1 MKLVTFEIDG
11 RSAVGLLNA
20 DATAV
25 HPVPGCADM
34 QTLIGLWPALDTA
47 AVLRSTALP
56 LEQVRLLA
64 PIPRPEQDVIC
75 LGINYFDHAKESERV
90 TGKGAKAPDTFPI
103 YFSKRVHEA
112 VAPGGD
118 IDSHSDI
125 VADLDYEAELAVVIG
140 RRAYN
145 VSEAEALEYVFG
157 YTILNDVSA
166 RTIQNQHKQWYR
178 GKSLDGF
185 TPMGPWIVTPEEFDV
200 REPHCIRSRV
210 NGELRQDS
218 TTDLMIFHVAYVIA
232 ELSRGMTLLPGTI
245 ISMGT
250 PAGVGMGFDPPKWLH
265 PGDEVA
271 CSIEGIGTLTN
282 TVR

>member
-1 MKLVTFEIDG
+1 MKLVTFETNG
-11 RSAVGLLNA
+11 HSAVGLLNA

-34 QTLIGLWPALDTA
+34 QALIDLWPVLDTA
-47 AVLRSTALP
+47 AVLRSAALP
-56 LEQVRLLA
+56 LEDVRLLA
-64 PIPRPEQDVIC
+64 PIPRPAQDVIC
-75 LGINYFDHAKESERV
+75 LGINYFDHAKESECV
-90 TGKGAKAPDTFPI
+90 AGKGVKAPDTFPI

-112 VAPGGD
+112 VAPGCD

-125 VADLDYEAELAVVIG
+125 VTDLDYEAELAVVIG
-140 RRAYN
+140 KCAYN
-145 VSEAEALEYVFG
+145 VSEADALDYVFG
-157 YTILNDVSA
+157 CTILNDVSA

-210 NGELRQDS
+210 NGELRQNS
-218 TTDLMIFHVAYVIA
+218 TTDRMIFHVAYVIA
-232 ELSRGMTLLPGTI
+232 ELSRGMTLRPGTI

-250 PAGVGMGFDPPKWLH
+250 PAGVGMGFDPPKWLR

>member
-1 MKLVTFEIDG
+1 MKLYTVADEKRTLVCRETAPGTLQVLPYATMND
-11 RSAVGLLNA
+11 LLTDDPA
-20 DATAV
+20 HRETILARQA
-25 HPVPGCADM
+25 GE
-34 QTLIGLWPALDTA
+34 TLALA
-47 AVLRSTALP
+47 
-56 LEQVRLLA
+56 EVRVLA
-64 PIPRPEQDVIC
+64 PIPAPRQDVIC

-218 TTDLMIFHVAYVIA
+218 TTDRMIFHVAYVIA

>member
-1 MKLVTFEIDG
+1 MKLVTFEKDG
-11 RSAVGLLNA
+11 RTAVGLLNA

-34 QTLIGLWPALDTA
+34 QALIGLWPVLDTA
-47 AVLRSTALP
+47 AVLRGAALP
-56 LEQVRLLA
+56 LRDVRLLA
-64 PIPRPEQDVIC
+64 PIPSPAQDVIC
-75 LGINYFDHAKESERV
+75 LGINYFDHARESESV
-90 TGKGAKAPDTFPI
+90 AGKGVKAPDTFPI
-103 YFSKRVHEA
+103 YFSKRVDEA

-118 IDSHSDI
+118 ILSHSDI
-125 VADLDYEAELAVVIG
+125 VADLDYEAELAVIIG
-140 RRAYN
+140 RTAYN
-145 VSEAEALEYVFG
+145 VSEADAPDYIFG
-157 YTILNDVSA
+157 CTILNDVSA
-166 RTIQNQHKQWYR
+166 RTFQNQHKQWYR

-185 TPMGPWIVTPEEFDV
+185 TPMGPWIVTPDEFDM
-200 REPHCIRSRV
+200 REPHGIQCRV
-210 NGELRQDS
+210 NGELRQNS
-218 TTDLMIFHVAYVIA
+218 TTDLMIFHAAYVIA
-232 ELSRGMTLLPGTI
+232 ELSRGMTLRPGTI

>member
-1 MKLVTFEIDG
+1 M
-11 RSAVGLLNA
+11 
-20 DATAV
+20 
-25 HPVPGCADM
+25 
-34 QTLIGLWPALDTA
+34 
-47 AVLRSTALP
+47 LRSTALP

-140 RRAYN
+140 KCAYN

-218 TTDLMIFHVAYVIA
+218 TTDRMIFHVAYVIA

>member
-1 MKLVTFEIDG
+1 M
-11 RSAVGLLNA
+11 
-20 DATAV
+20 
-25 HPVPGCADM
+25 
-34 QTLIGLWPALDTA
+34 
-47 AVLRSTALP
+47 
-56 LEQVRLLA
+56 
-64 PIPRPEQDVIC
+64 
-75 LGINYFDHAKESERV
+75 
-90 TGKGAKAPDTFPI
+90 
-103 YFSKRVHEA
+103 HET